1 MKISQLI
8 AELQELQV
16 EYGDIECKTLD
27 TYLQN
32 EGYDL
37 DFMDEYAE
45 AMPTFIELEDE
56 NSDRV
61 EKFIVL

>member
-8 AELQELQV
+8 TELQELQIK
-16 EYGDIECKTLD
+16 YGDLECKTLD
-27 TYLQN
+27 TYLES

-37 DFMDEYAE
+37 EFMDEYAE
-45 AMPTFIELEDE
+45 AMPTFVELEDE
-56 NSDRV
+56 NSDRI